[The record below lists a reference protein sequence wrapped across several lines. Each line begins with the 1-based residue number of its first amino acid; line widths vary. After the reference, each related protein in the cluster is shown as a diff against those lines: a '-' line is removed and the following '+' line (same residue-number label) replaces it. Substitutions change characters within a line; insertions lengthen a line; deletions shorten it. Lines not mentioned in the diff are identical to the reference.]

1 MLAGALI
8 VSVTSWFSGQS
19 IPVGGASTHRA
30 AVPLLRGAADNAE
43 HWRQE
48 RRRARLLGKEN
59 EDAVS
64 LSSGYDGIFAGL
76 RAEEDAA
83 IAVAEAE
90 GMSAFLGE
98 IDELDATAYNS
109 PSATS
114 QGKRPGGRERAPRQS
129 TSSRRQRPGEFA
141 SPPAPPSWA
150 LPLYDTGSG
159 IPRSSNGYAGSE
171 SGACSSGGASYAS
184 SYDIQGAGRAVV
196 GSSGGRVR
204 SGGAADG
211 IERGMVQQLVTL
223 IPTKVMVF
231 IDGTWLYYQLF
242 GNGKHCKLTQR
253 YGDGWGDRYHIDYSR
268 LPQLISDHVS
278 AELMRT
284 QPYAQRAVE
293 VVRVLVFSSFR
304 ADEAELISPRQR
316 MFRAMQELHYEVHLG
331 DFAGG
336 QEKCV
341 DIALAVDML
350 HYATVPNAFDVAVLV
365 SGDRDFIPA
374 LVRTRQKG
382 KRVCVCS
389 MRDSASKEYEDPAAN
404 VKDFGVLWLD
414 DHLDEL
420 VTPIHPSLLN
430 ERPAMARFLCT
441 VVDDYL
447 QTCAA
452 GTSSM
457 AQLQAHLGEV
467 ALGAVS
473 AADYVNHEFGGLAP
487 FLELFEAEFAVG
499 VPPGSEVLPSEASVV
514 VQSKAVAARSEDE
527 RIESNLGTAAAAA
540 AATAWAVDDEFDD
553 DIVDDEEAAAI
564 EASARAAVDTREEGT
579 AWQERGR
586 SDGALLV
593 DGSLLQM
600 LEDELDR
607 YAEEQLATKEA
618 QRASARRSSSEE
630 SGAPDGGSRGSAADG
645 AADPNDESPSAFG
658 GGGRGGARLSGSV
671 MLRTMGTRS
680 VGEVTQLT
688 VPQLKA
694 ELRARQLAVVGAK
707 STLLRRLLEALQRD
721 KGDPGSVITPKRE
734 SPDVATARP
743 RDRP

>member
-8 VSVTSWFSGQS
+8 ISVTSWFSGQS

-129 TSSRRQRPGEFA
+129 TSSRRQRPGEFG

-171 SGACSSGGASYAS
+171 SGADSSGGASYAS

-499 VPPGSEVLPSEASVV
+499 VPPGSEVLPSEASV
-514 VQSKAVAARSEDE
+514 
-527 RIESNLGTAAAAA
+527 
-540 AATAWAVDDEFDD
+540 
-553 DIVDDEEAAAI
+553 
-564 EASARAAVDTREEGT
+564 
-579 AWQERGR
+579 ERGR

-721 KGDPGSVITPKRE
+721 KGDPGSPPAGSEKMVDEMRK
-734 SPDVATARP
+734 
-743 RDRP
+743 